1 MSIELTPQRPMFLS
15 RERWE
20 SLWQQLGG
28 IAPDGSF
35 DHLCARYAEPHRYYH
50 NAGHILA
57 TLEHFDRLKGLAES
71 PALVEYALWMH
82 DAIYDTR
89 SASNEAQ
96 SAHLAEH
103 FLLSAG
109 FDNLAPA
116 VVKFIMATTHT
127 APSEAD
133 DAGLVVDIDLSV
145 LALPA
150 VDYEAYAGSVRKE
163 YHWVPEPEFR
173 AGRRRVLESLL
184 AMPTLYV
191 HPANIAAW
199 ESRARTNLESEFAR
213 VSSTD

>member
-1 MSIELTPQRPMFLS
+1 MSIELAAQRPLLLS
-15 RERWE
+15 RERWT
-20 SLWQQLGG
+20 SLWQQMGG

-35 DHLCARYAEPHRYYH
+35 EHVPARYTEPHRRYH

-57 TLEHFDRLKGLAES
+57 SLEHFDRLKGLAEH

-96 SAHLAEH
+96 SARLAEH

-109 FDNLAPA
+109 LDNLAPA
-116 VVKFIMATTHT
+116 VVKLIMATTHT

-150 VDYEAYAGSVRKE
+150 VDYEAYADAVRKE
-163 YHWVPEPEFR
+163 YHWVPEFEFR
-173 AGRRRVLESLL
+173 AGRRRVLSSLL

-191 HPANIAAW
+191 HPVNIAAW
-199 ESRARTNLESEFAR
+199 ESPARANLEAELASL
-213 VSSTD
+213 

>member
-1 MSIELTPQRPMFLS
+1 MSIELAAQPPLLLS
-15 RERWE
+15 RERWA

-35 DHLCARYAEPHRYYH
+35 DHLAARYAEPHRHYH
-50 NAGHILA
+50 NAGHIMA
-57 TLEHFDRLKGLAES
+57 TLEHFDRLKGLTGS

-89 SASNEAQ
+89 SVSNEAQ

-109 FDNLAPA
+109 LDTLAPA
-116 VVKFIMATTHT
+116 VVKLIMATTHT

-133 DAGLVVDIDLSV
+133 DAGLLVDIDLSV

-150 VDYEAYAGSVRKE
+150 VDYEAYAGAVRKE
-163 YHWVPEPEFR
+163 YYWVPEPEFR
-173 AGRRRVLESLL
+173 AGRRRVLSSLL
-184 AMPTLYV
+184 AMPTLYA
-191 HPANIAAW
+191 HPVNIAAW
-199 ESRARTNLESEFAR
+199 ESRARANLEAELASL
-213 VSSTD
+213 